1 MRRNRRLGTGL
12 ALAGLAVI
20 AVATLRPGSDPGH
33 AALLTP
39 LWCLICG
46 PEGGTDVLGNLL
58 LFLPFAIGLRL
69 SGVSWRRTV
78 AAAAGISFT
87 VELLQ
92 LIAIPGRDAS
102 LSDLLT
108 NTTSGALG
116 AALAPSLAR
125 VLSPS
130 PPQARALL
138 AAGVT
143 LWLAVLSL
151 SASLLA
157 PGVPPG
163 SIVSRWAHQS
173 GPPDVFG
180 GRVRSVHLNGLS
192 MPGGATP
199 PHRATLRRRLERG
212 DFSLAAEVISG
223 HPLRGR
229 LWIYMLQAGPRATL
243 SLYQDGREAG
253 MVAPSRGLRLGLRAV
268 TLTLADG
275 LPAAA
280 GVPVR
285 LQATER
291 DRTLRLTSVYA
302 GVPRSVELS
311 LSPAMGWLLL
321 APFDMPAKSG
331 VRWLTGL
338 WLAASLLPLGFWA
351 RCSGRPIAGL
361 GLLAAA
367 LPAGLAALPAL
378 AGFPPVHW
386 SEWLAGAA
394 GIAGGWALGPHAAY
408 LERRCASPSDSESS
422 SS

>member
-1 MRRNRRLGTGL
+1 MGTGL
-12 ALAGLAVI
+12 ALAGLAFI
-20 AVATLRPGSDPGH
+20 AVATLKPGADPRH
-33 AALLTP
+33 AVLTTP

-46 PEGGTDVLGNLL
+46 EEGGTDVIGNLL

-78 AAAAGISFT
+78 AAAAAVSFT

-116 AALAPSLAR
+116 AAVAPSLPR
-125 VLSPS
+125 MLSPS
-130 PPQARALL
+130 PPHARALL
-138 AAGVT
+138 AAGAAV
-143 LWLAVLSL
+143 WLAVLSL

-157 PGVPPG
+157 PGAPPG
-163 SIVSRWAHQS
+163 RIVSRWAHQS

-180 GRVRSVHLNGLS
+180 GHVRWVGLNGVP
-192 MPGGATP
+192 MPGRSP
-199 PHRATLRRRLERG
+199 PPDPASLRRRVERG
-212 DFSLAAEVISG
+212 DFSLEAEVISG
-223 HPLRGR
+223 DPVRDR
-229 LWIYMLQAGPRATL
+229 RWIYMLQAGPRATL
-243 SLYQDGREAG
+243 SLYQDRREAG
-253 MVAPSRGLRLGLRAV
+253 MVVPSRGLRFGLRAV

-275 LPAAA
+275 LPARA
-280 GVPVR
+280 GIPVLLR
-285 LQATER
+285 ATER
-291 DRTLRLTSVYA
+291 GRTLTLTAVYA
-302 GVPRSVELS
+302 GATRSVELS

-321 APFDMPAKSG
+321 APFDMPAGSG

-338 WLAASLLPLGFWA
+338 CLAAPLLPLGYWA
-351 RCSGRPIAGL
+351 RCSGRPTAGL
-361 GLLAAA
+361 GLLGVVLA
-367 LPAGLAALPAL
+367 AGLAALPML

-394 GIAGGWALGPHAAY
+394 GIAGGWALGPLAAY
-408 LERRCASPSDSESS
+408 LQRRCASPSDSESS